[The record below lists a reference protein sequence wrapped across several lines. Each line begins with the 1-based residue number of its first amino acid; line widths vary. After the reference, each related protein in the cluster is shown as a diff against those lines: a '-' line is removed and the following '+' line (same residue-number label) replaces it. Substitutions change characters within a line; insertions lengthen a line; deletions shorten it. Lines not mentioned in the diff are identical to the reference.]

1 MQNAEYNL
9 YSMRAHGLD
18 RTKIPIRIFH
28 RKHNRQ
34 AEVPNHH
41 HDFMEI
47 ALVLS
52 GSATHTIQQ
61 QERRNLSYPVTRGD
75 ICVIVPGQS
84 HSFSFDEDESIEII
98 NILFNQTVFQK
109 ISALDEDQM
118 NLPEFLTKLSHPSPE
133 RPSSLHLPD
142 EVVTQICTLVS
153 DIERE
158 SIQHTTGYSTMV
170 LLHFSAILTLLYRQY
185 RSSMP
190 LHSVAETELVTR
202 LAQYIDQ
209 HYQEEISL
217 QHLAEVTHFSVR
229 QITRR
234 FKDATGMSI
243 LDYILSQRMNHA
255 RALLATTDM
264 KVTDI
269 ALEVGFNT
277 PSYFCGQFRRVMGC
291 TPNQYREDILRPT
304 GN

>member
-1 MQNAEYNL
+1 MQNTEYNL

-18 RTKIPIRIFH
+18 RVKIPIRIFH
-28 RKHNRQ
+28 RKHNRR

-52 GSATHTIQQ
+52 GTATHTLQQ
-61 QERRNLSYPVTRGD
+61 QERKNLSYPVTQGD
-75 ICVIVPGQS
+75 VCVIVPGQN
-84 HSFSFDEDESIEII
+84 HSFSFGEDESIELI

-109 ISALDEDQM
+109 ISDLDEDQM
-118 NLPEFLTKLSHPSPE
+118 NLPDFINKLAHPSPE
-133 RPSSLHLPD
+133 NPSPLHLP
-142 EVVTQICTLVS
+142 EEAVAQLCALVS
-153 DIERE
+153 SIERE
-158 SIQHTTGYSTMV
+158 SVQHTAGYSTMI

-190 LHSVAETELVTR
+190 LQGAAETELVTR
-202 LAQYIDQ
+202 LTQYIDQ

-217 QHLAEVTHFSVR
+217 QHLADVTHFSVR

-243 LDYILSQRMNHA
+243 FDYILSQRMNHA
-255 RALLATTDM
+255 RALLVTTDM

-277 PSYFCGQFRRVMGC
+277 PSYFCGQFRRMMGC

-304 GN
+304 ED